1 MNELA
6 DLDSPVT
13 SEGRSPRRSPFS
25 LKTLSPDR
33 DDCSESQRPE
43 RVIAPASLPRGRPRF
58 PIGLL
63 LPAALGTAW
72 ALAARFDWLDRSLL
86 PTPTDVCNVFV
97 RLVREG
103 ELQQHLSITLRRV
116 ALGFLLGGS
125 VATLLGTLTGYWTL
139 ARRLLDPT
147 LQALRSL
154 PSLAWSPLFLL
165 WLGIDETSKVA
176 LIALGVFFPVYL
188 GLMNGIQN
196 VDRKLVEV
204 GLAHGF
210 GSVALVRRV
219 FFPATLP
226 AFLISLRTGLSVGWM
241 FVVAAELLG
250 ASRGL
255 GFLLIDGQ
263 TTGRPALMLVSIGLF
278 AASGKGTDV
287 ALAALNRRL
296 LRWQDVYHVGN
307 T

>member
-6 DLDSPVT
+6 SLDPVVT
-13 SEGRSPRRSPFS
+13 SERRTPHRPPSLSTTPPPGRDAPHGGHASG
-25 LKTLSPDR
+25 
-33 DDCSESQRPE
+33 
-43 RVIAPASLPRGRPRF
+43 RVIAPAPPSRARPRF
-58 PIGLL
+58 PLGLL
-63 LPAALGTAW
+63 LPTVLGTAW
-72 ALAARFDWLDRSLL
+72 ALAARFDWVDRSLL
-86 PTPTDVCNVFV
+86 PTPAEVGNVFV
-97 RLVREG
+97 RLTREG
-103 ELQQHLSITLRRV
+103 ELQRHVGVTLARV
-116 ALGFLLGGS
+116 ALGFLLGGT
-125 VATLLGTLTGYWTL
+125 VATLLGALTGYWTL

-154 PSLAWSPLFLL
+154 PSLAWAPLFLL
-165 WLGIDETSKVA
+165 WLGIDETAKVA

-210 GSVALVRRV
+210 GNVALVRRV

-263 TTGRPALMLVSIGLF
+263 ATGRPALMLVSIGLF
-278 AASGKGTDV
+278 AAAGKGTDV

-296 LRWQDVYHVGN
+296 LRWQDVYRVGDA
-307 T
+307 

>member
-1 MNELA
+1 M
-6 DLDSPVT
+6 
-13 SEGRSPRRSPFS
+13 
-25 LKTLSPDR
+25 
-33 DDCSESQRPE
+33 
-43 RVIAPASLPRGRPRF
+43 
-58 PIGLL
+58 
-63 LPAALGTAW
+63 AAWT
-72 ALAARFDWLDRSLL
+72 LAAHFNWLDRSLL
-86 PTPTDVCNVFV
+86 PAPADVGNVFA
-97 RLVREG
+97 RLAREG
-103 ELQQHLSITLRRV
+103 ELWRHLGTTLGRV
-116 ALGFLLGGS
+116 FVGFLLGGA
-125 VATLLGTLTGYWTL
+125 VATLLGALTGYWTL

-154 PSLAWSPLFLL
+154 PSMAWAPLFLL
-165 WLGIDETSKVA
+165 WLGIDETSKVV

-188 GLMNGIQN
+188 GLMNDLQN

-226 AFLISLRTGLSVGWM
+226 AFLLSLRTGLSVGWM

-263 TTGRPALMLVSIGLF
+263 TTGRPALMLVSMALF
-278 AASGKGTDV
+278 ALAGKGTDA

-296 LRWQDVYHVGN
+296 LRWQDVYQPEV
-307 T
+307 